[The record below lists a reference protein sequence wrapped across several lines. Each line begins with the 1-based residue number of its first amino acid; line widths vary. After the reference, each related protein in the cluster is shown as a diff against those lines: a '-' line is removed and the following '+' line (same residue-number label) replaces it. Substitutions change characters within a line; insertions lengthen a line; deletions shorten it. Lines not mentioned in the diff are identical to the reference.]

1 MSDTNNDNVTYIPA
15 SKSYSRETH
24 EGETNRQLGQNYKPD
39 QTQPSDASGM
49 VIDITGG
56 KVVKPAL
63 KPMEWLQANW
73 QWVAIAGLSA
83 ALAFN
88 LWSNQ
93 R

>member
-1 MSDTNNDNVTYIPA
+1 MANGDNVTYIPA
-15 SKSYSRETH
+15 SKTETP
-24 EGETNRQLGQNYKPD
+24 EGTEEHRLGQNYTPD
-39 QTQPSDASGM
+39 QTPPSDASGM

-56 KVVKPAL
+56 RVVKPAL

-88 LWSNQ
+88 LWNN
-93 R
+93 RR